1 MLVFEPVRSQEEI
14 IGDLRK
20 TKIEQEIL
28 KKKENMLID
37 ELLNIE
43 KENYMFDWTNIIVY
57 ISIFL
62 ICSVIWYY
70 IVKWWL

>member
-28 KKKENMLID
+28 KKKENMIID

-43 KENYMFDWTNIIVY
+43 KEN
-57 ISIFL
+57 
-62 ICSVIWYY
+62 
-70 IVKWWL
+70 

>member
-20 TKIEQEIL
+20 TKVEQEIL

-43 KENYMFDWTNIIVY
+43 KEN
-57 ISIFL
+57 
-62 ICSVIWYY
+62 
-70 IVKWWL
+70 

>member
-37 ELLNIE
+37 EHLNIE
-43 KENYMFDWTNIIVY
+43 KEN
-57 ISIFL
+57 
-62 ICSVIWYY
+62 
-70 IVKWWL
+70 

>member
-43 KENYMFDWTNIIVY
+43 KEN
-57 ISIFL
+57 
-62 ICSVIWYY
+62 
-70 IVKWWL
+70 